1 VVPNAVL
8 RVLLAISALIAALL
22 IAGLGAGLA
31 AADPA
36 DPGNTPEPQPSSEPL
51 PPSEPAPTS
60 STPASIFDIP
70 QTIATQLR
78 DMFGRPLSIFGN
90 GRVPGTLTVPD
101 ATTPETSGPT
111 NRKRDKPPAKVKE
124 VPKPGLAPPA
134 PVVPAKRE
142 GSSVNV
148 VLPFSP
154 PVSVPIPPPPV
165 PGYQSMQ
172 LTLDLSD
179 PSKAYASVGETLK
192 TVNSLLTDA
201 YAPYDP
207 FKPPPP
213 TPEPQLSPTF
223 RTLEQE
229 PSVVDAGGTDGVAPL
244 SSGSSP
250 LPVMQAPV
258 VVPQV
263 RFGASRPITGSIP
276 AEQPQMPGAGSA
288 AVRAPKVRGSGPQP
302 GSPGLSVTRPSEQ
315 LLTSGSVSATANPP
329 LREGYPRYLRSA
341 RINEVATVALPGL
354 AGLIAIT
361 ASGSVIGYR
370 QANSGR
376 FLRSGAARFLQ

>member
-8 RVLLAISALIAALL
+8 RVLLVISALIAALL
-22 IAGLGAGLA
+22 MAGLGAGLA
-31 AADPA
+31 TADPV
-36 DPGNTPEPQPSSEPL
+36 DPGNTPEPQPSSEP
-51 PPSEPAPTS
+51 PAPSEPAPTS

-101 ATTPETSGPT
+101 AATPDTSGPT
-111 NRKRDKPPAKVKE
+111 NRKRDKPPIKE
-124 VPKPGLAPPA
+124 VPKPEVAPPD
-134 PVVPAKRE
+134 PVVPAKTA

-165 PGYQSMQ
+165 PGYQDMQ

-179 PSKAYASVGETLK
+179 PFKAYASVGETLK

-213 TPEPQLSPTF
+213 TPAPQLSPTF
-223 RTLEQE
+223 RTSEQE

-244 SSGSSP
+244 SNGSSG

-263 RFGASRPITGSIP
+263 RFEAPRPITGSIP
-276 AEQPQMPGAGSA
+276 AEQPQVPGAGPA
-288 AVRAPKVRGSGPQP
+288 AARAQVRGSAPQT
-302 GSPGLSVTRPSEQ
+302 GSMPTEQ
-315 LLTSGSVSATANPP
+315 LLQSGSVSATSNPP

-341 RINEVATVALPGL
+341 RINQVATVALPGL

-376 FLRSGAARFLQ
+376 YLRSDAARFLQ

>member
-22 IAGLGAGLA
+22 MAGLGAGLA
-31 AADPA
+31 AADPE
-36 DPGNTPEPQPSSEPL
+36 DPGNTPEPQPSSEPP
-51 PPSEPAPTS
+51 PPSEPPPTS

-111 NRKRDKPPAKVKE
+111 NRKRDKPPVKE
-124 VPKPGLAPPA
+124 VPKPEVAPPD
-134 PVVPAKRE
+134 PVVPAKSA
-142 GSSVNV
+142 GSAVNV

-154 PVSVPIPPPPV
+154 PISVPIPPPPV
-165 PGYQSMQ
+165 PGYQEMQ

-179 PSKAYASVGETLK
+179 PFKAYTSVGETLK

-201 YAPYDP
+201 YAQYDP
-207 FKPPPP
+207 FKPPAP
-213 TPEPQLSPTF
+213 TPEPQPSPTF
-223 RTLEQE
+223 RILEEE
-229 PSVVDAGGTDGVAPL
+229 PSVVDAGGTGGADGAAPL
-244 SSGSSP
+244 SSGSSG
-250 LPVMQAPV
+250 LPVMQAPL

-263 RFGASRPITGSIP
+263 RFEAPRPITGSIP
-276 AEQPQMPGAGSA
+276 AEQPQVPGAGSA
-288 AVRAPKVRGSGPQP
+288 AARAPEVRGSGPQT
-302 GSPGLSVTRPSEQ
+302 GSTPTEQ
-315 LLTSGSVSATANPP
+315 LLTSGSVSATSNPP

-341 RINEVATVALPGL
+341 RINQVATVALPGL

-376 FLRSGAARFLQ
+376 YLRSDAARFLQ

>member
-22 IAGLGAGLA
+22 MAGLGAGLA

-36 DPGNTPEPQPSSEPL
+36 DPGNTPEPQPSSDPP

-111 NRKRDKPPAKVKE
+111 NRKRDKPPVKE
-124 VPKPGLAPPA
+124 VPKPEVAPPD
-134 PVVPAKRE
+134 PVVPAKRA

-165 PGYQSMQ
+165 PGYQNMQ
-172 LTLDLSD
+172 LTLDFRD

-213 TPEPQLSPTF
+213 TPQPQLSPTF
-223 RTLEQE
+223 RILEQE
-229 PSVVDAGGTDGVAPL
+229 PSVVDAGGTDVVVAPL
-244 SSGSSP
+244 SSGSSG

-258 VVPQV
+258 VVPQI
-263 RFGASRPITGSIP
+263 RFEAPRPITGSIP
-276 AEQPQMPGAGSA
+276 AEQPQAPGAGSA
-288 AVRAPKVRGSGPQP
+288 AVRAPEVRGSGPQT
-302 GSPGLSVTRPSEQ
+302 GSMPTEQ
-315 LLTSGSVSATANPP
+315 LLTSGSVSATSNPP

-341 RINEVATVALPGL
+341 RINQVATVALPGL

-376 FLRSGAARFLQ
+376 YLRSDAARFLQ

>member
-22 IAGLGAGLA
+22 MAGLGAGLA

-36 DPGNTPEPQPSSEPL
+36 DPGNTPEPQPSSEPP

-90 GRVPGTLTVPD
+90 GRLPGTLTVPD
-101 ATTPETSGPT
+101 ATRPETSGPT
-111 NRKRDKPPAKVKE
+111 NRKRDKPPIKE
-124 VPKPGLAPPA
+124 VPKPEVAPPD
-134 PVVPAKRE
+134 PVVPAKRA

-165 PGYQSMQ
+165 PGYQDMQ

-179 PSKAYASVGETLK
+179 PFKAYTSVGETLK

-213 TPEPQLSPTF
+213 TPPPQLSPAF
-223 RTLEQE
+223 RTSEQE

-244 SSGSSP
+244 SSGSSG

-263 RFGASRPITGSIP
+263 RFEAPRPITGSIP
-276 AEQPQMPGAGSA
+276 AEQPQVPGAGSA
-288 AVRAPKVRGSGPQP
+288 AVRAPEVRGSGPQT
-302 GSPGLSVTRPSEQ
+302 GSMPTEQ
-315 LLTSGSVSATANPP
+315 LLTSGSVSATSNPP

-341 RINEVATVALPGL
+341 RINQVATVALPGL

-376 FLRSGAARFLQ
+376 YLRSDAARFLQ